1 MSASLKVKAIMLYEK
16 TVRCADNVKELDELL
31 QESEQVLTLG
41 VGNCCVIA
49 GDSGSGKTTLVKAF
63 IKRFNAKQVDDAN
76 DSTPTKAC
84 YIRSPSN
91 MNPLDLFRSILSG
104 MGEPG
109 IIHGSEVELRRRI
122 VQQLKNKHYRVL
134 VFDEF
139 QQVVEKVGVKSARQ
153 IADYLKELVDEFGL
167 FLIFAGTSNVLN
179 LLKINEQF
187 ASRGSLIIEKKLLS
201 LSTKGDYTT
210 FVNYLLSLNT
220 VLQFT
225 QVDFTKPEINLP
237 IFAITKGD
245 LRQLSIL
252 IRKAIFKA
260 ESENRDQV
268 LKKDFVDVSST
279 VRVNQRRKSNPF
291 SKNVKALKID
301 LGVKYEV

>member
-1 MSASLKVKAIMLYEK
+1 MSESLKTKAAMLFEK
-16 TVRCADNVKELDELL
+16 TVQCADNAQELNDLL
-31 QESEQVLTLG
+31 LESEQVLNLG
-41 VGNCCVIA
+41 VGSCCVIV

-63 IKRFNAKQVDDAN
+63 IKRFNAKPVDDSN
-76 DSTPTKAC
+76 DSLLAKAC

-109 IIHGSEVELRRRI
+109 TIQGSEVELRRRI
-122 VQQLKNKHYRVL
+122 VQQLKNKNYRVL

-153 IADYLKELVDEFGL
+153 IADYLKELVDESGL
-167 FLIFAGTSNVLN
+167 FLIFAGTSKVMN
-179 LLKINEQF
+179 LLKVNEQF
-187 ASRGSLIIEKKLLS
+187 ESRCSLIIRKKLLS
-201 LSTKGDYTT
+201 VSTKSNHTL
-210 FVNYLLSLNT
+210 FVNYLLTLNK

-237 IFAITKGD
+237 IFAVTNGD

-252 IRKAIFKA
+252 IRKAIYNA
-260 ESENRDQV
+260 ESENRDEV
-268 LKKDFVDVSST
+268 LKKDFVDVSSA
-279 VRVNQRRKSNPF
+279 VRVNQQRKSNPF
-291 SKNVKALKID
+291 SKKFMILKKE
-301 LGVKYEV
+301 LGVNYEI